1 MHPDKDA
8 TVTIEHNG
16 HKITGTYEV
25 CAGMMT
31 VHASSGKA
39 VSRAV
44 SELAPP
50 ETRHKIAR
58 FILREMARAPA

>member
-1 MHPDKDA
+1 MPLNN
-8 TVTIEHNG
+8 VTISIEHNG
-16 HKITGTYEV
+16 NKITGTYEI
-25 CAGMMT
+25 CAGIMT
-31 VHASSGKA
+31 VRASSGKA